1 MNVSERPWK
10 RNYYNILTP
19 RLTMDVFAIVNP
31 LSGAGANPDV
41 AAQRVAMLMQRFAAA
56 GVTGGV
62 HLTERRGHAAEL
74 AAIAAAQGARVLLG
88 WGGDGTINEM
98 GSAIA
103 GTDAALAIVPAGSG
117 NGFAGELGIPR
128 DPAAAIDVAI
138 RGRVRTID
146 AGELNGR
153 LFFNIAGVGFD
164 AAIAEQFNA
173 RARGR
178 RGLGPYLQ
186 IGFREAFTYTCNR
199 YQIALD
205 GESIVSRAL
214 LVAFAN
220 GREYGN
226 GLRLAPHARMDD
238 GKLEALVVEDRQPL
252 ARLWTA
258 RHLALGTSH
267 KAPGVISRSVT
278 SARIEAD
285 CDILYHVDG
294 EIGRAGGSV
303 DVRIRPGLLKVKVP

>member
-1 MNVSERPWK
+1 
-10 RNYYNILTP
+10 
-19 RLTMDVFAIVNP
+19 MDVFAVVNP

-41 AAQRVAMLMQRFAAA
+41 MAQRVAMLMQRFDAA
-56 GVTGGV
+56 GITGGV
-62 HLTERRGHAAEL
+62 QLTEHRGHAAEL
-74 AAIAAAQGARVLLG
+74 SAAAAARGAKVLLG

-103 GTDAALAIVPAGSG
+103 GTGTALAIVPAGSG

-128 DPAAAIDVAI
+128 DPIAAIDVAI
-138 RGRVRTID
+138 HGRVRTID

-153 LFFNIAGVGFD
+153 LFFNIAGIGFD
-164 AAIAEQFNA
+164 AAIAERFNA
-173 RARGR
+173 QGQGR
-178 RGLGPYLQ
+178 RGLGPYVR
-186 IGFREAFTYTCNR
+186 IGFREAFR
-199 YQIALD
+199 YKCDSYKVTLD
-205 GESIVSRAL
+205 GESVVSRAL
-214 LVAFAN
+214 LIAFAN

-226 GLRLAPHARMDD
+226 GLRLASHARVDD
-238 GKLEALVVEDRQPL
+238 GKLEALVVEDRSTL

-267 KAPGVISRSVT
+267 KAAGVVLRSIT
-278 SARIEAD
+278 SARVETD

-294 EIGRAGGSV
+294 EVGRAHGSI